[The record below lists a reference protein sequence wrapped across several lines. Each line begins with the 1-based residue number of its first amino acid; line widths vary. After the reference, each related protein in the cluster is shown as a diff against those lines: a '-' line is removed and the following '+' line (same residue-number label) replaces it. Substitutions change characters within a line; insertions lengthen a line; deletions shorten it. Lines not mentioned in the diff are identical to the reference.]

1 MMKKVI
7 LLLLA
12 VFAYLILVNPQTGN
26 PLTNEQ
32 KIWMSKANRHEKN
45 GWIYLHIEGNP
56 EERGFQHGYLL
67 AKEIKDAL
75 FETST
80 VWHYQTALDW
90 QWMIQKSDKMFT
102 HSIDAENLQEID
114 GIVEGMKV

>member
-1 MMKKVI
+1 MKKKAII
-7 LLLLA
+7 LFLL
-12 VFAYLILVNPQTGN
+12 VFLCSVRGQSQPTNQ
-26 PLTNEQ
+26 LTNDQ
-32 KIWMSKANRHEKN
+32 KIWLSKANRHEKN
-45 GWIYLHIEGNP
+45 GWIYLHIEGSP

-90 QWMIQKSDKMFT
+90 QWMIRKSDKMFT

-114 GIVEGMKV
+114 GIVE